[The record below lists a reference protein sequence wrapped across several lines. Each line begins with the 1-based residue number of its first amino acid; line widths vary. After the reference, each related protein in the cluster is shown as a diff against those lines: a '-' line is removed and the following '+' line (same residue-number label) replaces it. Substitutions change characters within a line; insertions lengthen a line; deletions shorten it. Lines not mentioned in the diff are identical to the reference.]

1 MASHRDGRMCT
12 KASLTVHREPR
23 SSQAKVAP
31 PPPPPPEAWLEEI
44 AQQLRRLEKGSQ
56 KHLPKAPVLVLACPS
71 SPRRQLR
78 KDLLS

>member
-1 MASHRDGRMCT
+1 MVASHRDGRMCT
-12 KASLTVHREPR
+12 QASLTVHREPR
-23 SSQAKVAP
+23 SSQAKVAV
-31 PPPPPPEAWLEEI
+31 PPPEGWLEEI

-56 KHLPKAPVLVLACPS
+56 KHLPKAPVLAPACPS